1 MKKQRIDNMTDEE
14 LDAAYNREYK
24 RTWLKWR
31 KAKRVQAWLTL
42 IVAIPILLILLYFL
56 FGIIIAMFMA

>member
-1 MKKQRIDNMTDEE
+1 MKKQRIEDMTDEE

-31 KAKRVQAWLTL
+31 KVKRVQAWLTL
-42 IVAIPILLILLYFL
+42 IVAVPILIILVLFLI
-56 FGIIIAMFMA
+56 GIITAMFMA

>member
-1 MKKQRIDNMTDEE
+1 MKKQRINDMTDEE

-31 KAKRVQAWLTL
+31 KVKRVQAWLTL
-42 IVAIPILLILLYFL
+42 IVTIPILLILLYFL